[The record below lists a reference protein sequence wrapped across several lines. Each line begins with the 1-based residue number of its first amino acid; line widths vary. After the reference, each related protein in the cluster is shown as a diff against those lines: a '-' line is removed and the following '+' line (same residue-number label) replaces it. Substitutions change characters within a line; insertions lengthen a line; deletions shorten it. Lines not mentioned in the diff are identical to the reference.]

1 MSATLELRRIEQ
13 RFGNTTALAG
23 IDLSVPAGAYVV
35 LLGPSG
41 SGKTTLLSVLGG
53 FLVPSA
59 GVVLIDG
66 RDVTALRP
74 ALRPTTTVFQDYAL
88 FPHFSVAGNIG
99 FGLAMRGVDR
109 AARHSR
115 IAGALSLVDLE
126 GFAGRRIHELSG
138 GQRQRVALARALV
151 VEPAVLL
158 LDEPLGALDVA
169 LRRQVQA
176 ELKAVQRRVGT
187 TFLHV
192 THDQEEAMALA
203 DLLVVMNQ
211 GQIEDVGPPDRIYL
225 RPRTRFTATFLGDS
239 NLIDGRITAA
249 GADWIEV
256 ARRRL
261 AWCAWQGRHRSGQ
274 PVALAVLP
282 EQLVAD
288 RFGADL
294 WHLGEAVVADAMF
307 LGTYWRTLAVV
318 GTSDHRLLLHLPAT
332 QAPRIGDRMTL
343 AVASDGVAV
352 LEG

>member
-1 MSATLELRRIEQ
+1 M
-13 RFGNTTALAG
+13 
-23 IDLSVPAGAYVV
+23 PAGAYVV

-88 FPHFSVAGNIG
+88 FPHLSVAGNIG

-115 IAGALSLVDLE
+115 IAGALSLVDLD

-187 TFLHV
+187 TFVHV

-256 ARRRL
+256 ATSLGVVRM
-261 AWCAWQGRHRSGQ
+261 AGSASVGGQ
-274 PVALAVLP
+274 VALAVRP

-288 RFGADL
+288 RSGADL
-294 WHLGEAVVADAMF
+294 WQLGEAVVADAMF

-332 QAPRIGDRMTL
+332 QAPRIGDRMAL

>member
-1 MSATLELRRIEQ
+1 M
-13 RFGNTTALAG
+13 
-23 IDLSVPAGAYVV
+23 PAGAYVV

-66 RDVTALRP
+66 RDVPHCAP

-109 AARHSR
+109 AARRHR
-115 IAGALSLVDLE
+115 IAAALRSWVWK
-126 GFAGRRIHELSG
+126 GSRSRRIHELSG

-256 ARRRL
+256 ATSLGVVRM
-261 AWCAWQGRHRSGQ
+261 AGSASVGGQ
-274 PVALAVLP
+274 VALAVRP

-288 RFGADL
+288 RSGADL
-294 WHLGEAVVADAMF
+294 WQLGEAVVADAMF

-318 GTSDHRLLLHLPAT
+318 ESHETMELLLHLPAM
-332 QAPRIGDRMTL
+332 QAPGSATGAL
-343 AVASDGVAV
+343 AVASHA
-352 LEG
+352 LRCIEG